1 MLRVQLNILAGYLY
15 DQQLSST
22 AGISSFIL
30 ITEHG
35 DLMTVLGTPQLNN
48 NNKLQKL
55 STELQEKFLS
65 ICNNFVSEGENQWSL
80 CVP

>member
-1 MLRVQLNILAGYLY
+1 
-15 DQQLSST
+15 
-22 AGISSFIL
+22 
-30 ITEHG
+30 
-35 DLMTVLGTPQLNN
+35 MTVLGTPQLNN

-65 ICNNFVSEGENQWSL
+65 ICNNFVSEGENQSRL